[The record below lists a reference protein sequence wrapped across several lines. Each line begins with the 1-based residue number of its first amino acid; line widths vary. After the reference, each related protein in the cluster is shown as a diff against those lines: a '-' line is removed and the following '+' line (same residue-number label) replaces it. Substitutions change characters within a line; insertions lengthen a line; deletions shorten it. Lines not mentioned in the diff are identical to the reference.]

1 MSMIYRWILFIALFG
16 ISLSC
21 SDHPKNS
28 SSDMEPLD
36 IVELRP
42 ADKWLKFPIDDDTD
56 IGWYPTVIEKDEREY
71 IIIKNSGMP
80 QLLFYDVDKME
91 CVRKITFQMEGPN
104 AIGKAHRYY
113 VKGWSEFY
121 WLPPSAQQCLFKVD
135 DAGVVQGRYDCS
147 KDDAGNFLP
156 PIESIVFIDSLVHI
170 QLYHYNHNQQEEKT
184 SVAAV
189 LDTVHKVVKQFSFY
203 HPSKPTMDDLYKG
216 RLRAGDEYVSCL
228 FDGANFVY
236 VFGQNDSI
244 YVATADHKNVK
255 GYNAKQVLETSQI
268 YSKTSLCCFK

>member
-1 MSMIYRWILFIALFG
+1 
-16 ISLSC
+16 
-21 SDHPKNS
+21 
-28 SSDMEPLD
+28 
-36 IVELRP
+36 
-42 ADKWLKFPIDDDTD
+42 
-56 IGWYPTVIEKDEREY
+56 
-71 IIIKNSGMP
+71 MP

-135 DAGVVQGRYDCS
+135 DAGVVQGCYDCS

>member
-1 MSMIYRWILFIALFG
+1 
-16 ISLSC
+16 
-21 SDHPKNS
+21 
-28 SSDMEPLD
+28 
-36 IVELRP
+36 
-42 ADKWLKFPIDDDTD
+42 
-56 IGWYPTVIEKDEREY
+56 
-71 IIIKNSGMP
+71 
-80 QLLFYDVDKME
+80 
-91 CVRKITFQMEGPN
+91 MEGPN

-189 LDTVHKVVKQFSFY
+189 LDTVHKVVKQFSLVIIYNFT
-203 HPSKPTMDDLYKG
+203 PS
-216 RLRAGDEYVSCL
+216 
-228 FDGANFVY
+228 
-236 VFGQNDSI
+236 I
-244 YVATADHKNVK
+244 
-255 GYNAKQVLETSQI
+255 
-268 YSKTSLCCFK
+268 